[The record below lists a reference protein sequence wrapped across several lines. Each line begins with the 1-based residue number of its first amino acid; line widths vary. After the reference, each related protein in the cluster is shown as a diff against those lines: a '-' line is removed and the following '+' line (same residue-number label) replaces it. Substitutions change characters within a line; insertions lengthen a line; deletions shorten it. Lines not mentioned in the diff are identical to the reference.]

1 LRSKALRSRLAL
13 LWLLSALLLLG
24 SGPGFRSK
32 SQFDEHY
39 RKHGAE
45 FGGISQQEYLRLAQA
60 LRDAPAGGPI
70 LQAVRPDGGFT
81 RFDKSKGYF
90 GAYNRD
96 RTSRTVFIPNDGERY
111 FHRQAKR

>member
-1 LRSKALRSRLAL
+1 LRSKALRSSLIL
-13 LWLLSALLLLG
+13 LWLFGALLLG
-24 SGPGFRSK
+24 SGPGFRSR

-39 RKHGAE
+39 RKHGGE
-45 FGGISQQEYLRLAQA
+45 FGSISQQEYLRLAQD
-60 LRDAPAGGPI
+60 LRDAPVGGPI
-70 LQAVRPDGGFT
+70 LEAVRRDGEFT

-96 RTSRTVFIPNDGERY
+96 RTIRTFFIPNDGERY